1 MAQKTIVELID
12 DLDGG
17 EATRTLT
24 FGINGAMYEIDLND
38 KNAEA
43 LEKALEKFVAAARKT
58 GPGPVR
64 PKPTYAKTD
73 VVLTAVRAWAASNG
87 IDVAARGRVAA
98 DVIEKFRAAGN

>member
-1 MAQKTIVELID
+1 MAQKTIIELID

-17 EATRTLT
+17 PATQTIT
-24 FGINGAMYEIDLND
+24 FGLGGASYEIDLSD
-38 KNAEA
+38 KNASALAGA
-43 LEKALEKFVAAARKT
+43 LEKYVAAARKT

-73 VVLTAVRAWAASNG
+73 VVLTAVRAWAAANG

-98 DVIEKFRAAGN
+98 DVIERFRAAGN